1 MELRCLALMEICNVK
16 LRNHR
21 LEVNLMEERYVRKV
35 KDHEGCRDERQDQ
48 FGMDEEVT
56 EPTVI

>member
-1 MELRCLALMEICNVK
+1 MK

-21 LEVNLMEERYVRKV
+21 LDVNLMEERYVRKV
-35 KDHEGCRDERQDQ
+35 KDHEGCRNERQDQ